1 MSVRE
6 ISRYASASVTC
17 ARFPECA
24 VRSRADEFGQR
35 CAIVEHDDRNPA
47 AYGNLRGIA
56 VDELVAQSVDLQ
68 IAQRRM
74 VESVFETA
82 LGHVAH
88 GVGMREHR
96 HVLGVGDLVRGKVQC
111 GVRDRRDDAAVAV
124 QIGDAAVRGDDGG
137 LLNVGDRVFTR
148 PPRPP

>member
-1 MSVRE
+1 MLGLNA
-6 ISRYASASVTC
+6 RYATRNRTRDVCSRDIALCERVGDVC

-68 IAQRRM
+68 IAQR
-74 VESVFETA
+74 
-82 LGHVAH
+82 
-88 GVGMREHR
+88 
-96 HVLGVGDLVRGKVQC
+96 
-111 GVRDRRDDAAVAV
+111 
-124 QIGDAAVRGDDGG
+124 
-137 LLNVGDRVFTR
+137 TR
-148 PPRPP
+148 

>member
-1 MSVRE
+1 MLGLNA
-6 ISRYASASVTC
+6 RYATRNRTRDVCSRDIALCERVGDVC

-74 VESVFETA
+74 RPRSVTSRTESECANTDTYWVSATSCAAKCSAASEIAVT
-82 LGHVAH
+82 
-88 GVGMREHR
+88 MRPSPCR
-96 HVLGVGDLVRGKVQC
+96 
-111 GVRDRRDDAAVAV
+111 
-124 QIGDAAVRGDDGG
+124 
-137 LLNVGDRVFTR
+137 
-148 PPRPP
+148 

>member
-1 MSVRE
+1 MLGLNA
-6 ISRYASASVTC
+6 RYATRNRTRDVCSRDIALCERVGDVC

-82 LGHVAH
+82 NTDTYWVSATSCAAKCSAASEIA
-88 GVGMREHR
+88 VTMRPSPCR
-96 HVLGVGDLVRGKVQC
+96 
-111 GVRDRRDDAAVAV
+111 
-124 QIGDAAVRGDDGG
+124 
-137 LLNVGDRVFTR
+137 
-148 PPRPP
+148 